1 MAHPWDHRLCSPRFV
16 RCGLV
21 LLLLFLV
28 GFIGRLWHLGEDSN
42 AQASCPSCD
51 CDCSSDVGS
60 IPLDCD
66 KNGPET
72 NEEMGKDAISL
83 LAEELSLQ
91 KDVADDNLQ
100 RTKALITA
108 ANKTS
113 SHYQKEAEKCNAGME
128 TCEEAREKAEA
139 GLIEERKLSAL
150 WEKRAHEHGWK
161 DERRVYQ

>member
-1 MAHPWDHRLCSPRFV
+1 MSLKSECYRLTKKFASS
-16 RCGLV
+16 LV
-21 LLLLFLV
+21 LLSYFLL
-28 GFIGRLWHLGEDSN
+28 IIC
-42 AQASCPSCD
+42 AD
-51 CDCSSDVGS
+51 CG
-60 IPLDCD
+60 

-72 NEEMGKDAISL
+72 NKEVGNDAISL

-91 KDVADDNLQ
+91 KNVADENLKHK
-100 RTKALITA
+100 KAMIIA
-108 ANKTS
+108 AKKTS
-113 SHYQKEAEKCNAGME
+113 SHYQKEAEKCNSGME

>member
-1 MAHPWDHRLCSPRFV
+1 MLK
-16 RCGLV
+16 
-21 LLLLFLV
+21 
-28 GFIGRLWHLGEDSN
+28 
-42 AQASCPSCD
+42 ASCPSCH
-51 CDCSSDVGS
+51 CDCSSDIIS
-60 IPLDCD
+60 IPLGFLNSSHSDCG

-72 NEEMGKDAISL
+72 NKEVGNDAISL

-91 KDVADDNLQ
+91 KNVADENLKHK
-100 RTKALITA
+100 KAMIIA
-108 ANKTS
+108 AKKTS
-113 SHYQKEAEKCNAGME
+113 SHYQKEAEKCNSGME